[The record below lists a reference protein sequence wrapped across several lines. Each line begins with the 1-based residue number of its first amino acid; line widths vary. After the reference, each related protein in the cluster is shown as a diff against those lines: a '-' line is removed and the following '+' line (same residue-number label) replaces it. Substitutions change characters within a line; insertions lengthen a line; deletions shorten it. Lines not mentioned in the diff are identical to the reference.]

1 MGLFT
6 IVLKNEKLLL
16 LFDAFVSEYTSSSS
30 SCKHIETVTNYT
42 LFYTIYTEV
51 SKIKK
56 WFTQKQKDIAEAAK
70 NAAVRANEEY
80 MQKPVTI
87 KLFKD
92 NGRYRDDVY
101 VSVNDRSFLIKRGV
115 EVTVPR
121 FIEQALKNSLSQ
133 DEYVASLVEK
143 LQSDYEKSI

>member
-1 MGLFT
+1 MAESKNTARLEKEIEELKAALGKKEMEET
-6 IVLKNEKLLL
+6 AKMSAVL
-16 LFDAFVSEYTSSSS
+16 
-30 SCKHIETVTNYT
+30 I
-42 LFYTIYTEV
+42 
-51 SKIKK
+51 
-56 WFTQKQKDIAEAAK
+56 
-70 NAAVRANEEY
+70 NEEY
-80 MQKPVTI
+80 MKQPVTI

-121 FIEQALKNSLSQ
+121 FVEQALKNSLSQ

-143 LQSDYEKSI
+143 LQSDYENTI

>member
-1 MGLFT
+1 MAESKNTARLEKEIEELKAALGKKEMEET
-6 IVLKNEKLLL
+6 AKMSAVLKNE
-16 LFDAFVSEYTSSSS
+16 
-30 SCKHIETVTNYT
+30 
-42 LFYTIYTEV
+42 
-51 SKIKK
+51 
-56 WFTQKQKDIAEAAK
+56 
-70 NAAVRANEEY
+70 EY
-80 MQKPVTI
+80 MKQPVTI

-121 FIEQALKNSLSQ
+121 FVEQALKNSLSQ

-143 LQSDYEKSI
+143 LQSDYENTS

>member
-1 MGLFT
+1 M
-6 IVLKNEKLLL
+6 K
-16 LFDAFVSEYTSSSS
+16 
-30 SCKHIETVTNYT
+30 
-42 LFYTIYTEV
+42 
-51 SKIKK
+51 
-56 WFTQKQKDIAEAAK
+56 
-70 NAAVRANEEY
+70 
-80 MQKPVTI
+80 KPVTI